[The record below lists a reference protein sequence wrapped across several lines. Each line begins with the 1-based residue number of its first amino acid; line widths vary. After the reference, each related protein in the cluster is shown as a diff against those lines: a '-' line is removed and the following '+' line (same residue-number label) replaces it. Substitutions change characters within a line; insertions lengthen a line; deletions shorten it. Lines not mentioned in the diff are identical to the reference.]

1 MNDEGSKSVKTFAAL
16 FIGTLFLYVT
26 IYGGCTAVRQRGGP
40 WVMFQDRAADGTPV
54 VRLEHH
60 KLLAAGGVTLSFP
73 GEHAPDR
80 FTNAPLMT
88 IFITPNTNALPF
100 GPVEFV
106 DTTFLPGTIAVDVF
120 GHLLEA
126 VPRTLYLDGRE
137 IPWVAGTNIVVP
149 LTGKLPADKRPKRKS
164 DR

>member
-1 MNDEGSKSVKTFAAL
+1 MNDEGSRAVKRFAGL
-16 FIGTLFLYVT
+16 FFGTLFVYVT
-26 IYGGCTAVRQRGGP
+26 FYGACMAYRQRGGP
-40 WVMFQDRAADGTPV
+40 WVMFQDRATNGTPV

-60 KLLAAGGVTLSFP
+60 KLLADGGVTFSFP

-80 FTNAPLMT
+80 FTNAPLMR
-88 IFITPNTNALPF
+88 IFNTPNTNTLPF

-120 GHLLEA
+120 GHLIEA
-126 VPRTLYLDGRE
+126 NPRILYLDGRE

-149 LTGKLPADKRPKRKS
+149 ITGKLTADQRPQRKFA
-164 DR
+164 R

>member
-1 MNDEGSKSVKTFAAL
+1 LNDEGSKSAKTFAAL
-16 FIGTLFLYVT
+16 FCGTLILYIT

-54 VRLEHH
+54 VRIEHH
-60 KLLAAGGVTLSFP
+60 KLLAAGGITFTFP
-73 GEHAPDR
+73 GERAPDR
-80 FTNAPLMT
+80 FTNAPLT
-88 IFITPNTNALPF
+88 IIFKTPNTNALPF

-120 GHLLEA
+120 GHLIEA

-137 IPWVAGTNIVVP
+137 IPWTPGTNIVVP
-149 LTGKLPADKRPKRKS
+149 PTGKLPPDQRPKRKPA
-164 DR
+164 R

>member
-1 MNDEGSKSVKTFAAL
+1 M
-16 FIGTLFLYVT
+16 
-26 IYGGCTAVRQRGGP
+26 AVRQRGGP
-40 WVMFQDRAADGTPV
+40 WVMIQDRAADGTPV
-54 VRLEHH
+54 VRIEHH
-60 KLLAAGGVTLSFP
+60 KLLILADASSRPPAIPGVRRDPIELLAAGGVTFTFP

-80 FTNAPLMT
+80 FTNAPLLT
-88 IFITPNTNALPF
+88 IFKTPNTNALPF

-106 DTTFLPGTIAVDVF
+106 DTTFLPGTIAVNIF

-149 LTGKLPADKRPKRKS
+149 LTGKLPANQRPKRKS